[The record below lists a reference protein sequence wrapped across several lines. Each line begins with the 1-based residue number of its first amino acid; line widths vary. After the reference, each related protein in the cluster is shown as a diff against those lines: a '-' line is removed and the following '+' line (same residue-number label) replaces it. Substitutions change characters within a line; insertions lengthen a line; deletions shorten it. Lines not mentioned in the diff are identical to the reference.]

1 MTKQEI
7 QARILGISNGSITIE
22 IPNDIKQEIVR
33 DKALQFFK
41 NPKENGY
48 YAEKAIS
55 ASFLKNLKDLDN
67 PPKFIFGDKQRNF
80 DLGNVFE
87 IYLLEEVP
95 DFKKFPTLFVED
107 FALMHELAEIFLAR
121 FPEIKGIKSQY
132 AYIKNV
138 AGLRTKCKTDYEVNG
153 VIYELKT
160 TSAKSIF
167 QYLGNHNSF
176 DYDMQAWLQR
186 ELSGKEVFF
195 KVISKTTK
203 EIFEVEPDY
212 DLGKSKFQNAM
223 LLLEKYNLKK
233 EFEILC

>member
-1 MTKQEI
+1 MTQEEI
-7 QARILGISNGSITIE
+7 KARILGISAGTIAVE
-22 IPNDIKQEIVR
+22 MPQDMKLKIVR
-33 DKALQFFK
+33 EKALQFFQ

-55 ASFLKNLKDLDN
+55 ASFLKYLKDLDN
-67 PPKFIFGDKQRNF
+67 PPKFTYGDKQKNF

-95 DFKKFPTLFVED
+95 DFDKFATLLVDD
-107 FALMHELAEIFLAR
+107 FTLMHELAEIFLER
-121 FPEIKGIKSQY
+121 FPEIKGVKSQY

-138 AGLRTKCKTDYEVNG
+138 NGLRVKCKTDYEING

-167 QYLGNHNSF
+167 QYLKNHDSF

-186 ELSGKEVFF
+186 ELAGKEVFF
-195 KVISKTTK
+195 KIISKTTK
-203 EIFEVEPDY
+203 EIFEVSPNY
-212 DLGKSKFQNAM
+212 NLGKSKFQNAM
-223 LLLEKYNLKK
+223 LLLEKYDLKK